1 MTNIFAGLLVFT
13 ACMIPVSIQAQIESE
28 GTIIYGREFI
38 EQFPNVV
45 TVRDLISRIPGA
57 EQIVGEG
64 GSQARGFSRNN
75 DQVLIDGK
83 RLSGKS
89 NDSRSVLSR
98 INVSQVERIEIIR
111 GSSPDIKVSSQESI
125 LNIVLREDAG
135 RGSGSWEVE
144 ARTIHTGRTK
154 IGGQVSWGGK
164 LGNLEYFA
172 SFESSTR
179 HRAPNQLERTFD
191 NTGNLLELLVES
203 ERNSPQDHEFAGNF
217 TYTFGNDSVLH
228 LNGTY
233 EDHGATETL
242 MGEAFVPD
250 MGGMLELDRRSLRI
264 EFEDSPEWEVSAD
277 FETALGDAWSLRVL
291 GLFSRERNAEDK
303 REAFD
308 LDDGS
313 DDFDKIS
320 TSLESESEAIGRASV
335 AWNSGGRHKV
345 EIGSEISVN
354 KLSVDLTL
362 FEREDGGELME
373 ISVPASDSRIKE
385 VRNESFL
392 IHTWKISDRLSLE
405 SLLLTE
411 FSRLTQNS
419 VAIVDDMLVDAL
431 VDRNFFF
438 VRPSAD
444 LRYNPTPRDQ
454 IQISVRRIINQ
465 FDFSDLTSSVNSDD
479 DIVAGNIDLR
489 PESAWQFEG
498 SFEHRFGKGDGRVKL
513 LVSHSRIENA
523 IEEIEIAPG
532 VDGKGNAGNATSTKL
547 EIDGSWRARKLGIR
561 GLKFEARLTWYDT
574 SVVDPF
580 DGQSRKRSDQQH
592 LRIRGGFRHD
602 VTKWG
607 LSYGANFRYESKV
620 FSFDINDITFRL
632 PRKRLSVFIE
642 KNVFGSISLRAA
654 AENLL
659 NLNFGRERTKFGNG
673 RLEPFTRRETRDR
686 FAKPSFMVSLK
697 GAF

>member
-1 MTNIFAGLLVFT
+1 MTNSFGILLVVAVFLT
-13 ACMIPVSIQAQIESE
+13 PVSTYAQIETG
-28 GTIIYGREFI
+28 GTIVYGRDFI

-45 TVRDLISRIPGA
+45 TVRDLIARIPGA

-64 GSQARGFSRNN
+64 GRQARGFSSNN
-75 DQVLIDGK
+75 DQVLINGK

-89 NDSRSVLSR
+89 NDSSSALGR

-125 LNIVLREDAG
+125 LNVVLREDAG

-172 SFESSTR
+172 SFESSPR
-179 HRAPNQLERTFD
+179 HRAPNQIERTFD
-191 NTGNLLELLVES
+191 DAGNLLELLVEN
-203 ERNSPQDHEFAGNF
+203 ERNSPQGHEFAGNF
-217 TYTFGNDSVLH
+217 AYTFGDGSVLH

-233 EDHGATETL
+233 EDDGATKTL
-242 MGEAFVPD
+242 KGEAFVPD
-250 MGGMLELDRRSLRI
+250 MGGMLALDRRSLRI
-264 EFEDSPEWEVSAD
+264 EFVDTPEWEVGSD
-277 FETALGDAWSLRVL
+277 FETALGDDWSLRLL
-291 GLFSRERNAEDK
+291 GLFSRKTNAEDK
-303 REAFD
+303 RKAFD

-313 DDFDKIS
+313 DGFDKIS
-320 TSLESESEAIGRASV
+320 TSLESEGEAIGRASV
-335 AWNSGGRHKV
+335 AWDSGGRHNV
-345 EIGSEISVN
+345 EIGSEISIN
-354 KLSVDLTL
+354 KLSIDLTL
-362 FEREDGGELME
+362 FERENSGELTE
-373 ISVPASDSRIKE
+373 ISIPTSDSRIKE

-405 SLLLTE
+405 SLLFTE
-411 FSRLTQNS
+411 FSRLTQTS
-419 VAIVDDMLVDAL
+419 VAIVDDMLVD
-431 VDRNFFF
+431 VHIDRNFFF

-444 LRYNPTPRDQ
+444 LRYNLTPSDQ
-454 IQISVRRIINQ
+454 IQISVRRKINQ
-465 FDFSDLTSSVNSDD
+465 LDFSDFASSVNSDD

-489 PESAWQFEG
+489 PEKAWQFEG
-498 SFEHRFGKGDGRVKL
+498 SFEHRFPEGDGRVKL
-513 LVSHSRIENA
+513 LVSHSRIEDA

-532 VDGKGNAGNATSTKL
+532 VDGKGNAGNATATKL

-607 LSYGANFRYESKV
+607 LSYGANFRHDSRE
-620 FSFDINDITFRL
+620 FSFDIDDISIRKPRDRL
-632 PRKRLSVFIE
+632 NAFIE
-642 KNVFGSISLRAA
+642 KHVFRSISLKVSV
-654 AENLL
+654 ENIL
-659 NLNFGRERTKFGNG
+659 NFNFGRERIRFRNG
-673 RLEPFTRRETRDR
+673 RLEPFTQRETRDR
-686 FAKPSFMVSLK
+686 FSKPSFIVSLR
-697 GAF
+697 GAL